1 MKALSSMIS
10 GFFRNRQYR
19 HCFFFVI
26 GMIVL
31 FYALLYLAYIWKSI

>member
-1 MKALSSMIS
+1 MKTLSSMIRD
-10 GFFRNRQYR
+10 FWMNRQYR
-19 HCFFFVI
+19 HCFYFVI